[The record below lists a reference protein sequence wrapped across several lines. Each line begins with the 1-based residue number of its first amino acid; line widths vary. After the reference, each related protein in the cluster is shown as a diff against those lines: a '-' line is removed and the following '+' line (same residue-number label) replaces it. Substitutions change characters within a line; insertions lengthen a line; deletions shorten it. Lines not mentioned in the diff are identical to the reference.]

1 MEIRIQ
7 WNELYEKGVMGMLQR
22 KSHTDKQ
29 LLCVYL
35 LLIMLLCTACGSKN
49 ERFSCQ
55 NIPVGDGKL
64 SWGMNADEII
74 AVLGSPLSEED
85 ASGNGTRMI
94 YEYDTPVDCRLGKCS
109 EVVLHVA
116 KEKDGIGGLAAI
128 EMTVDAT
135 TKESVVEN
143 LADFYGELSPDSGST
158 QLERD
163 LKKASPDYF
172 NEAYW
177 CDAWALETLTDE
189 EFDRMADGYSA
200 MTDDSYASLKKDA
213 LLMDVNISG
222 TQSEERYSCI
232 IRLYGSKMCLFENLE
247 L

>member
-1 MEIRIQ
+1 
-7 WNELYEKGVMGMLQR
+7 MLQR
-22 KSHTDKQ
+22 KGHTDRQ

-35 LLIMLLCTACGSKN
+35 LLIMLLCTACGSKKD
-49 ERFSCQ
+49 RFSCQ

-64 SWGMNADEII
+64 SWGMNADEIK

-85 ASGNGTRMI
+85 YASGNGTCMT
-94 YEYDTPVDCRLGKCS
+94 YEYSTPVDSGLGKCS
-109 EVVLHVA
+109 GVVFHVA
-116 KEKDGIGGLAAI
+116 QEKDGIGGLAAI

-158 QLERD
+158 QMERD
-163 LKKASPDYF
+163 LKKANPDYF

-177 CDAWALETLTDE
+177 CDAWTLQTLTDE
-189 EFDRMADGYSA
+189 EFNKITDAYSA
-200 MTDDSYASLKKDA
+200 MTEDSYASLKKDA
-213 LLMDVNISG
+213 LLMDINISG
-222 TQSEERYSCI
+222 TQSEDRYSCI
-232 IRLYGSKMCLFENLE
+232 IRLYGSKMCLFENLG